1 MKADPRKM
9 EMNIP
14 GSHVL
19 TFCHNIV
26 YSFLFLYV
34 SLSAIPLF
42 IQRTGCLGQ
51 AANSPRGVLNKF
63 LYGEA
68 PPRRSNPLPFYLSFF
83 TKKVPLLYTLYLGIV
98 PLSHTFFRPLHPF

>member
-1 MKADPRKM
+1 MKAGPRKM
-9 EMNIP
+9 KMRIS

-26 YSFLFLYV
+26 YTFLFLYV
-34 SLSAIPLF
+34 SLSGILLF

-51 AANSPRGVLNKF
+51 AACCPGEGVLNKF

-68 PPRRSNPLPFYLSFF
+68 PP
-83 TKKVPLLYTLYLGIV
+83 
-98 PLSHTFFRPLHPF
+98 

>member
-68 PPRRSNPLPFYLSFF
+68 PPRRSNPLPFYMSFF
-83 TKKVPLLYTLYLGIV
+83 TKKVPLLYTLY
-98 PLSHTFFRPLHPF
+98 